1 LPLVWGESDAL
12 TRLLWNLMDNALTHS
27 ERGDIEVRVDT
38 KNDIVRIVMKDE
50 GVGIPPELLP
60 KVFERGVS
68 GKKDGTGLG
77 LAFCREIA
85 GRHGGDIFIKSEY
98 GTGTTVTVIL
108 PVQIEEVSAD
118 E

>member
-1 LPLVWGESDAL
+1 
-12 TRLLWNLMDNALTHS
+12 
-27 ERGDIEVRVDT
+27 VRADT
-38 KNDIVRIVMKDE
+38 EDGAVRIIVKDE

-85 GRHGGDIFIKSEY
+85 RRHNGDISIQSEY
-98 GTGTTVTVIL
+98 GKGTTVTVTL
-108 PVQIEEVSAD
+108 PTHKEQIK
-118 E
+118 